1 LEPGA
6 FALGSSMGGRVS
18 NQVKKAFFAIV
29 AVLSIAIV
37 FLIFNAG
44 NPNSILRYIIKNP
57 SYDVL
62 ILIIL
67 SVALSIMS
75 FYYAHTNETV
85 GYEKIVQANL
95 KNIRKLKKSGKSN
108 EEIAKSILNA
118 MNIQKGYRYNYAM
131 KRLIVL
137 LEKIG

>member
-1 LEPGA
+1 
-6 FALGSSMGGRVS
+6 MS

>member
-1 LEPGA
+1 
-6 FALGSSMGGRVS
+6 MS

-44 NPNSILRYIIKNP
+44 NPNSILRYVIKNP

>member
-1 LEPGA
+1 
-6 FALGSSMGGRVS
+6 MS
-18 NQVKKAFFAIV
+18 NQVKKAFFAII

-44 NPNSILRYIIKNP
+44 NPNSILRYVIKDP